1 MRLNFFNFSI
11 LIFIFSITTNLH
23 AAKLDKF
30 TFTSWNKPDLDV
42 FYECFKTQKRDKLYF
57 FENENDFPRKILST
71 KLDEGINLY
80 FKGSRSSKMERYI
93 DIIKNA

>member
-1 MRLNFFNFSI
+1 MRILKLLNSKNFSI
-11 LIFIFSITTNLH
+11 LCIFFTLFFQNIFADDTVDIW
-23 AAKLDKF
+23 KLKKK
-30 TFTSWNKPDLDV
+30 SNENKT
-42 FYECFKTQKRDKLYF
+42 ETKEI